1 MKKKISRQAVLSQMK
16 VVGAA
21 TGGGMMLPDN
31 DANPKTDD
39 KLDPHNFKSTKDDCA
54 GSPVES
60 DVQDSK

>member
-1 MKKKISRQAVLSQMK
+1 MKKKISRHAVLSHMK

-31 DANPKTDD
+31 VVKPKTDD
-39 KLDPHNFKSTKDDCA
+39 KLDPHSLKSTTDGCA
-54 GSPVES
+54 DSPVES

>member
-1 MKKKISRQAVLSQMK
+1 MKKKISRHAVLNQMK

-31 DANPKTDD
+31 DAKPKRDD
-39 KLDPHNFKSTKDDCA
+39 KLDPHNLESMKNDGA

-60 DVQDSK
+60 DVQDN

>member
-1 MKKKISRQAVLSQMK
+1 MKKKISRHAVLSQMK

-31 DANPKTDD
+31 DAKPKTDD
-39 KLDPHNFKSTKDDCA
+39 NLDPHNLKSTNDCA

-60 DVQDSK
+60 DVQDSN